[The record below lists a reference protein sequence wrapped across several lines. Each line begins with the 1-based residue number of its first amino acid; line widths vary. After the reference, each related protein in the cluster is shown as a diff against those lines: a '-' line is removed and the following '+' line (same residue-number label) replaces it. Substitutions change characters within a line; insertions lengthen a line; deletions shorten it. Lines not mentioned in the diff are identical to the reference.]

1 MELNQAQKDAIEI
14 AIQRYKNNQKYTVIS
29 GWAGTGKSTT
39 VRYIIAALAAEFN
52 IDPETDVCY
61 CAFTGKACT
70 VLQSKGNKNVSTL
83 HRLLYEYKPNADG
96 TFFKRKRDS
105 LEYKIIVVDEVSM
118 ISKDLIQDLHRH
130 TGIHIIYLGD
140 SFQLPPIDPKS
151 DNHLLDN
158 PHRLLTQIMRQE
170 EGNEIIELSTAIREG
185 KPIERFI
192 GKDIQVL
199 NKDEL
204 NTGMLEWADIVLCAT
219 NAKRNAINKQMRQLL
234 GFEGQPQNGE
244 KIICKRN
251 YWDIAS
257 QNGDALVNGTIGY
270 LENSFDTFFRIPPWI
285 SDKGEVSY
293 MIGDFKTEE
302 GDYYKGLEIDKK
314 MILTEQPCLDW
325 KTSFKLSKNKKVR
338 YPSPMEFYFGYAIT
352 CHASQG
358 SQWNNVLVIE
368 ENFPREGEEHARW
381 LYTAVTRS
389 VKKLVLI
396 RP

>member
-83 HRLLYEYKPNADG
+83 HRLLYEYRPNADG

-118 ISKDLIQDLHRH
+118 VSKDLIQDLHRH
-130 TGIHIIYLGD
+130 TGIYIIYLGD

-158 PHRLLTQIMRQE
+158 PHILLTQIMRQE

-204 NTGMLEWADIVLCAT
+204 NTGMLEWADIVICAT
-219 NAKRNAINKQMRQLL
+219 NAKRNAINKQMRQ
-234 GFEGQPQNGE
+234 
-244 KIICKRN
+244 
-251 YWDIAS
+251 
-257 QNGDALVNGTIGY
+257 
-270 LENSFDTFFRIPPWI
+270 
-285 SDKGEVSY
+285 
-293 MIGDFKTEE
+293 
-302 GDYYKGLEIDKK
+302 
-314 MILTEQPCLDW
+314 
-325 KTSFKLSKNKKVR
+325 
-338 YPSPMEFYFGYAIT
+338 
-352 CHASQG
+352 
-358 SQWNNVLVIE
+358 
-368 ENFPREGEEHARW
+368 
-381 LYTAVTRS
+381 
-389 VKKLVLI
+389 
-396 RP
+396 